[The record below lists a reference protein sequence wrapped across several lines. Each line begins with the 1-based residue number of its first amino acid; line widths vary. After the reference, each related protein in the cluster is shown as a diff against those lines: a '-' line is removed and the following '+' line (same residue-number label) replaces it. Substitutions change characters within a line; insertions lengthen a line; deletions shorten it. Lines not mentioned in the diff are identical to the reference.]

1 MPNRHDDAILP
12 GSSIGVMGS
21 GQLGRMFA
29 QAAARMGYRV
39 HVFSP
44 EANSPAGEV
53 AFQRFVAPYDDADA
67 VAEFSRNVEVVTLEF
82 ENVPA
87 VAAEA
92 AARHSPVRPSGECLH
107 IVQDRLREKRFLKKI
122 GLPCTPFAP
131 VTSEKELLTAVTEIG
146 LPAVMKTAA
155 WGYDGKGQ
163 SIVQSDVE
171 ARQAWDAMGR
181 QNAILEELI
190 DLQGEV
196 SVLAGRAVSG
206 EIATFGPIAN
216 RHVNH
221 ILDVSTYPAGSFQ
234 SLAAEAAAIARATA
248 EGLGAVGLICVEFFI
263 TRDDRLLIN
272 EIAPRPHNS
281 GHLTIEACRVSQFEQ
296 QVRTVCGLAPGSME
310 LDVPAA
316 AMANLL
322 GDLWQRGTPHWHSV
336 LNDPRLRLHLYGKT
350 DARVGRKMGHLTATA
365 ATVEEAEQAVIEGRS
380 RLSSAGVGAAEAANA
395 AASASASA
403 AANNRVNG

>member
-1 MPNRHDDAILP
+1 MPDRQEAAILP
-12 GSSIGVMGS
+12 GCSVGVLGS

-53 AFQRFVAPYDDADA
+53 AFRQVVAPYDDADA
-67 VAEFSRNVEVVTLEF
+67 VAEFARDVEVVTLEF

-87 VAAEA
+87 IAAEA
-92 AARHSPVRPSGECLH
+92 AARHAPVRPSGECLQ
-107 IVQDRLREKRFLKKI
+107 IVQDRLREKRFLKAA

-131 VTSEKELLTAVTEIG
+131 VTSDEELTTAVAEVG

-163 SIVQSDVE
+163 AVVHTESDARHAWE
-171 ARQAWDAMGR
+171 AMDRQD
-181 QNAILEELI
+181 AILEKLI
-190 DLQGEV
+190 DLRGEA

-206 EIATFGPIAN
+206 ETATFGPIAN

-221 ILDVSTYPAGSFQ
+221 ILDVSTYPAGELEPF
-234 SLAAEAAAIARATA
+234 AADAIEIARAAAA
-248 EGLGAVGLICVEFFI
+248 ELNAVGLICVEFFV
-263 TRDDRLLIN
+263 TQDNGLLIN

-281 GHLTIEACRVSQFEQ
+281 GHLTIDACRVSQFEQ
-296 QVRTVCGLAPGSME
+296 QVRTICGLPPGPME
-310 LDVPAA
+310 LVPPAA

-322 GDLWQRGTPHWHSV
+322 GDLWQFGEPNWSAALT
-336 LNDPRLRLHLYGKT
+336 DPRLSVHLYGKT

-365 ATVEEAEQAVIEGRS
+365 ATIEEAEAAVLEGRAALAS
-380 RLSSAGVGAAEAANA
+380 RK
-395 AASASASA
+395 
-403 AANNRVNG
+403 